1 MPLISG
7 SKGYETRKHVQLKEM
22 FFLKNHEENEVR
34 RLVQDL
40 IYSLYMRRE
49 QLGCSL
55 GLIYFH
61 SPQLGIQ

>member
-1 MPLISG
+1 
-7 SKGYETRKHVQLKEM
+7 M